1 MKNNTIEKI
10 EITQNQ
16 ICYAKSN
23 KFISILFHLDSIY
36 VRSFESLLQLI
47 LIHLRLKNVSYSIS
61 ACKFGRGKKIWIM
74 KIRIFSCRS
83 LGFGEKQLWKRVHD
97 YFKHTETF
105 KSILKFIVTWWSCFF
120 NNGLYIKY
128 LLLFLKNFYTFENL
142 LQCLLIFPVPMFSYW
157 CYKLQ

>member
-1 MKNNTIEKI
+1 MKKISEGNKYFISIQLNSYTMKNNTIAKI

-36 VRSFESLLQLI
+36 VRSFESLLQLV
-47 LIHLRLKNVSYSIS
+47 LVHLRLKNVSYSIS

-97 YFKHTETF
+97 YFKQINIEIH
-105 KSILKFIVTWWSCFF
+105 C
-120 NNGLYIKY
+120 Y
-128 LLLFLKNFYTFENL
+128 LVVMFL
-142 LQCLLIFPVPMFSYW
+142 
-157 CYKLQ
+157 